1 MKSIANGKG
10 KTQGLMYS
18 SLNGKKA
25 VTCYGLTHKVD
36 GMEEHSKIAS
46 KKMRKY
52 NIGIL
57 RIDDKLISPKFSPRL
72 TKSDG

>member
-46 KKMRKY
+46 KK
-52 NIGIL
+52 
-57 RIDDKLISPKFSPRL
+57 
-72 TKSDG
+72 